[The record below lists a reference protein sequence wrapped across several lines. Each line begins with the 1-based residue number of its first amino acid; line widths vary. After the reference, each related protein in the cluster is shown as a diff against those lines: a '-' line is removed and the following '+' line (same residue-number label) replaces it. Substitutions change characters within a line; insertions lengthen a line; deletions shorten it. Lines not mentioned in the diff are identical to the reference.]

1 MRNDYK
7 YFRCSEFDQPMLP
20 GSGNSFMQDSFLE
33 MLDDAREIAQVPFII
48 TSGYRTLKHNKEVG
62 GSVNSS
68 HCKGFAAD
76 IAVQGSKS
84 RCKILR
90 GLILAGFTRI
100 GIGNSFIHA
109 DNDPGKPGEV
119 TWLY

>member
-1 MRNDYK
+1 MTRDYEHFN
-7 YFRCSEFDQPMLP
+7 YSEFDQPRLP
-20 GSGNSFMQDSFLE
+20 GSGNSFMHNSFLE
-33 MLDDAREIAQVPFII
+33 MLDDAREIAQVPFVI
-48 TSGYRTLKHNKEVG
+48 TSGYRTLKYNVKIG
-62 GSVNSS
+62 GTVNSS

-100 GIGNSFIHA
+100 GIGTDFIHA